1 MKRAFLAALLLAGV
15 TITVAQTSTTDKAT
29 WSWTAPTSY
38 TDGTPIPSTTTLTY
52 NLYIGTAGKGSES
65 PTPVQTGITGLTA
78 TTTGYAAGQAVCG
91 TLTAVAN
98 GQEGP
103 HSQEACKSFATI
115 PGAPGLLVQ

>member
-1 MKRAFLAALLLAGV
+1 MRRILIALVLLAGI
-15 TITVAQTSTTDKAT
+15 TITVAQTSATDKTT
-29 WSWTAPTSY
+29 WTWTAPATY
-38 TDGTPIPSTTTLTY
+38 TDGTPIPNTVALTY

-65 PTPVQTGITGLTA
+65 AMAVQTGITGLA
-78 TTTGYAAGQAVCG
+78 VTTTGYAAGQTVCG